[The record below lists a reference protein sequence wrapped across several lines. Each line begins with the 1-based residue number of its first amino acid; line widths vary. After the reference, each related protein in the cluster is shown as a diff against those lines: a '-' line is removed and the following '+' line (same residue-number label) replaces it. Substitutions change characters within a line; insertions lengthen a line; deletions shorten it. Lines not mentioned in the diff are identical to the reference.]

1 MSGRSPNSNE
11 ETGRAKKKG
20 GGFLARQSK
29 AKKTITEEE
38 LLKKDCVTPEDV
50 LKLNKCTENYLCE
63 PGANVYNIDFTRFKI
78 RDMETGSV
86 LFEIAKPDNIDDEI
100 IDNDEDPNAGRF
112 VRYKFAPEFL
122 KLKTIGAT

>member
-11 ETGRAKKKG
+11 DGRAKKKG

-50 LKLNKCTENYLCE
+50 LKLNKCTESKY
-63 PGANVYNIDFTRFKI
+63 RQ
-78 RDMETGSV
+78 V
-86 LFEIAKPDNIDDEI
+86 LMQ
-100 IDNDEDPNAGRF
+100 F
-112 VRYKFAPEFL
+112 VCSWSNPAHYWEML
-122 KLKTIGAT
+122 KMVVG